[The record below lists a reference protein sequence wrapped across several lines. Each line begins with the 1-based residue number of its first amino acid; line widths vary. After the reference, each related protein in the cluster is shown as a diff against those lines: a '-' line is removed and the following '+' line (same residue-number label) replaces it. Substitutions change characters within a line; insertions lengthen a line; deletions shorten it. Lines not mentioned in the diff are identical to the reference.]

1 MIHRGDTYTCTHVT
15 DRKLFAACADVQVT
29 SQLGLVL
36 DITYPDM
43 FQALMEL
50 FKPFVDFFRTLS
62 IMYDMECLDLG
73 DHTTKWMVKVV
84 VMPSVL
90 LLGASLHYMYM
101 VHKKMPT
108 AFMQLKST
116 FFFIVFFICK

>member
-1 MIHRGDTYTCTHVT
+1 
-15 DRKLFAACADVQVT
+15 
-29 SQLGLVL
+29 
-36 DITYPDM
+36 
-43 FQALMEL
+43 MEL

-116 FFFIVFFICK
+116 FFFIVFFPSFFILFPISPSHPGPSSFRYRTTSAS